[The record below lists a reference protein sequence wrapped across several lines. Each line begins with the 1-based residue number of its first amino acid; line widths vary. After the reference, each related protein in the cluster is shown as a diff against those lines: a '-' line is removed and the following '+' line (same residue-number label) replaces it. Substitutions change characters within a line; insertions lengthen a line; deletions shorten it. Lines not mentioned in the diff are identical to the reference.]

1 MTELKPE
8 DTPFILNCV
17 NSDRKQAD
25 WSTIEAV
32 DGDLLNLECELKSRL
47 DLRRKWWPVSNQH
60 PTGACV
66 GYAVADGV
74 LRFLYEKHGLMTKKQ
89 KPSVRFIWMANKE
102 TDDLTKYPTTF
113 LERAGTST
121 KLALKV
127 VKKYGC
133 VEDSILP
140 MTSKDG
146 LLNKMNVP
154 SFFTEAAKYRIKSYI
169 NLRSDGEIDN
179 DKDALL
185 RQWKCWMNQH
195 GPILT
200 RLDVDTKFRFA
211 TPSQYKLDS
220 YRRDSD
226 QNFGGHAVCIVGYTT
241 KNFIIRN
248 SWGQDWGKNGFALVS
263 YQYAFDAFNE
273 AYGVIM

>member
-1 MTELKPE
+1 MANSSN
-8 DTPFILNCV
+8 DCSRFVLNCV
-17 NSDRKQAD
+17 KSAKTETD
-25 WSTIEAV
+25 WTIAEAI
-32 DGDLLNLECELKSRL
+32 DGQLINLGCKPQRRL

-74 LRFLYEKHGLMTKKQ
+74 LRFLYVKHKLMRKDQ

-113 LERAGTST
+113 LETAGTST

-133 VEDSILP
+133 VDEDTLP
-140 MTSKDG
+140 MTSADG
-146 LLNKMNVP
+146 LLSQMNIP
-154 SFFTEAAKYRIKSYI
+154 SFFTQAAKYRIKSYI
-169 NLRSDGEIDN
+169 NLRAQSEENEDLEPLV
-179 DKDALL
+179 K
-185 RQWKCWMNQH
+185 RWKCWLSQY

-200 RLDVDTKFRFA
+200 RLDVDPQFSFA
-211 TPSQYKLDS
+211 SSKQYRLNLYKPDPGNKL
-220 YRRDSD
+220 
-226 QNFGGHAVCIVGYTT
+226 GGHAVCIVGYTE

-248 SWGQDWGKNGFALVS
+248 SWGKEWGKDGFAFVS
-263 YQYAFDAFNE
+263 YQYAFDAFTE